1 MSSSYVKG
9 YYFPGSCPSYF
20 FQLFVW
26 SAMPLC
32 LLCLFVCFFCCCCMF
47 VCLSSC
53 LSASLSLSIYRC
65 FMDSLSLFLYI
76 MLPLAIRTL
85 LEEYRYDI
93 SSYQYVIY
101 TRHVFGHIVYQP
113 GNDTKTVKKPI
124 WNNP

>member
-20 FQLFVW
+20 FQLSVW
-26 SAMPLC
+26 CAMPI
-32 LLCLFVCFFCCCCMF
+32 LCLFI
-47 VCLSSC
+47 CL
-53 LSASLSLSIYRC
+53 LSIYRC

-113 GNDTKTVKKPI
+113 GNDTKTVKKPMEQSLKKNI
-124 WNNP
+124 GHFL